1 MISSLNAM
9 PDPSELNSVSIISV
23 SIVSAK
29 ISSMFVNLSEFM
41 PITLASVVASTG
53 WLVAGTLSISKVV
66 AIQGVRYHK
75 Q

>member
-53 WLVAGTLSISKVV
+53 
-66 AIQGVRYHK
+66 
-75 Q
+75 